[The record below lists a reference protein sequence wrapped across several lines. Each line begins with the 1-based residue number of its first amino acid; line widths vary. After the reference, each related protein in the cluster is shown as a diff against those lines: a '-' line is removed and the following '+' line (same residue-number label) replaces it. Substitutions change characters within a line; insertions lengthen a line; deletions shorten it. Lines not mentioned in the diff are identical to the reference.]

1 MPDNKLVKVNSF
13 QVRLTDRDK
22 KDLEY
27 LCKFREMNKSE
38 MVVYLIRR
46 EADRLREYESRI

>member
-1 MPDNKLVKVNSF
+1 MPDNKQVKVNSF

-22 KDLEY
+22 KDLDY
-27 LCKFREMNKSE
+27 LCKYREMNKSE

-46 EADRLREYESRI
+46 EADKLRDYENRI

>member
-1 MPDNKLVKVNSF
+1 MPDNKQVKVNGF

-22 KDLEY
+22 KDLDY
-27 LCKFREMNKSE
+27 LCQYREMNKSE

-46 EADRLREYESRI
+46 EADKLRDYESRF